1 MAISDDDVL
10 HVARLAR
17 LTLSDDEVKRT
28 AEQLSAILGHVD
40 ELRELDLT
48 GVPPSALA
56 LQMENVTRPVEP
68 RPSWPRDEVLADAP
82 AVQDGMFRVPPTGG
96 AQE

>member
-40 ELRELDLT
+40 ALRELDLT
-48 GVPPSALA
+48 GVPP
-56 LQMENVTRPVEP
+56 
-68 RPSWPRDEVLADAP
+68 
-82 AVQDGMFRVPPTGG
+82 TGG

>member
-1 MAISDDDVL
+1 MAISDEDVL

-28 AEQLSAILGHVD
+28 AEQLSAILGHVGA
-40 ELRELDLT
+40 LRELDLT
-48 GVPPSALA
+48 AVPPTAHA
-56 LQMENVTRPVEP
+56 LQMENVTRLDEP
-68 RPSWPRDEVLADAP
+68 RPSWPRDAVLAGAP